1 MNNLELRNQL
11 ENATEDFEKL
21 KQKKPYLIFIK
32 RQKKAKKLEISF
44 LEIYKQGR
52 NNEWSVSRLTWQ
64 VYHRSEF
71 ALRSKQIATCL
82 LAALNFL

>member
-52 NNEWSVSRLTWQ
+52 NYE
-64 VYHRSEF
+64 
-71 ALRSKQIATCL
+71 
-82 LAALNFL
+82 